1 MREFNIA
8 IQSFGEIRE
17 FVAKATVQ
25 PFQVMVGN
33 DAQLVN
39 AKSFIG
45 MVSLDY
51 SRPLRVLCDCDGD
64 GDGFQRFRQQVS
76 RFLA

>member
-1 MREFNIA
+1 MQEFRIA
-8 IQSFGEIRE
+8 IRSFKEVQE
-17 FVAKATVQ
+17 FMSMATVQ
-25 PFQVMVGN
+25 PYRITGGN
-33 DAQLVN
+33 DLQQVN